1 MMSPLDVLDFW
12 WRAGPDRWYANDP
25 AFDADIRARF
35 LALHARAA
43 AHTLPEWE
51 RTCDGALALVIIL
64 DQFSRNMFRG
74 KPEAFA
80 QDKLAREIADRAIV
94 RGFDRAFPIPY
105 RGFFYLPF
113 EHSEDMTH
121 QDRCVDLYRAAND
134 ADGLKFALAH
144 RDVIGR
150 FGRFPAR
157 NAALG
162 RDTTNEEQTFL
173 KEGGGW

>member
-1 MMSPLDVLDFW
+1 MMSPFDVLDFW

-80 QDKLAREIADRAIV
+80 HDKLAREIADRALV
-94 RGFDRAFPIPY
+94 RGFDHAFPIPH

-113 EHSEDMTH
+113 QHAENPAAQERS
-121 QDRCVDLYRAAND
+121 VDLFGNMGD
-134 ADGLKFALAH
+134 AESLRYALAH
-144 RDVIGR
+144 RDCIAR

-162 RDTTNEEQTFL
+162 RATTDEERAFL

>member
-1 MMSPLDVLDFW
+1 MMSTFDVLDFW
-12 WRAGPDRWYANDP
+12 WQAGRARWYANDP

-43 AHTLPEWE
+43 AHALSEWE

-74 KPEAFA
+74 RPEAFA

-94 RGFDRAFPIPY
+94 RGFDRAFPVPA
-105 RGFFYLPF
+105 RCFFYLPF
-113 EHSEDMTH
+113 EHAEDLAL
-121 QDRCVDLYRAAND
+121 QDRSVDLHCAAND
-134 ADGLKFALAH
+134 EEGVKYARSH
-144 RDVIGR
+144 RDVIAR
-150 FGRFPAR
+150 FGRFPSR

-162 RDTTNEEQTFL
+162 RSTTPEEQVFL
-173 KEGGGW
+173 DAGGGW